1 MVEITA
7 DDISLM
13 VERFS
18 LDIENN
24 SRKALDYGRDLLFDI
39 VKYANDYRYIGNRNN

>member
-18 LDIENN
+18 LDIEST
-24 SRKALDYGRDLLFDI
+24 SREL
-39 VKYANDYRYIGNRNN
+39 VKYGIELLSDIQELYDYVKE